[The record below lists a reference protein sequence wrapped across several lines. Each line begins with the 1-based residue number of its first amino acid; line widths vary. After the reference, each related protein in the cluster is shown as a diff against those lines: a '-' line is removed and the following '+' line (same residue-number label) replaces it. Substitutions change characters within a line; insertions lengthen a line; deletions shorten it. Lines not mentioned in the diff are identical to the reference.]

1 MKRKRKRNLYHLWFC
16 FAMLLFLA
24 VPFKVKAETATTPVS
39 ISVQYGQTEART
51 ILNMINEMRTSSTD
65 AWYWKQDDTT
75 KTYCTNL
82 QPLQYDYDL
91 EKTAMQRAAEIA
103 IIYSHTRPNNKDTFS
118 AFYENSVYYT
128 YAGEN
133 IAAGYGTADSVN
145 DGWREDN
152 ELYAGQGHR
161 RNMLNSKFNCVGIG
175 HVYYNGF
182 HYWVENFAYRDKVNT
197 TPVSADNTETT
208 LTIPVA
214 TSKISN
220 FNITFD
226 KDEYSLKTGEST
238 SISVSD
244 PTISVFGHWGSR
256 FVFVTDTPDLTIAD
270 STVATLSG
278 TITGISE
285 GDTTISASLYGLTAH
300 QTAAVKVHNCEN
312 HWDDGKITTTPTCT
326 KTGVKQYTCT
336 ICSETKT
343 EEIAALGH
351 DYSSDWTIDTA
362 AACETVGSKSHH
374 CTRCD
379 SKKDITEIPAS
390 GHSWNDGAIT
400 TEPTCTDEGV
410 KTFTCNS
417 CGKTRTEEV
426 AALGHNYSSD
436 WTIDTAATCSAI
448 GSKSHHCT
456 RCDSKKDVTEIPAS
470 GHSWNDGAI
479 TTEPTCTDEGVKTFT
494 CNACGKTRTEAIA
507 ALGHNYSS
515 DWTIDTA
522 AVCETVGS
530 KSHHCTRCDSKK
542 DVTEIPASGHSW
554 NDGAITTEPTCT
566 DEGVKTFTCNACG
579 KTRTE
584 AVAALGHNYSSDWT
598 IDTAAAC
605 ETVGSKSHHCTR
617 CDSKKDITEI
627 PASGKHT
634 WNNGVITKPATIAE
648 EGVKTYTCTVC
659 GVTRTETIAKLPMP
673 TVTPVPTA
681 TPTPAI
687 TSAPTVTPTPSV
699 SVGTKITDKKTG
711 NIYKVT
717 SSRSSSQTVAF
728 IGNKVK
734 TSVTIPTT
742 IKIKGATY
750 KVTEIST
757 NAFKNNRKL
766 KKVVIGQNI
775 VRIGKNAFYGCKKLT
790 SITIKSSRLTLKNI
804 GKNAFK
810 NTSPKATVKVPKKQK
825 VLYNQI
831 LKKRGLNK
839 KAKVK

>member
-244 PTISVFGHWGSR
+244 PAISVFGHWGSR

-300 QTAAVKVHNCEN
+300 HTAAVKVHNCEN
-312 HWDDGKITTTPTCT
+312 HWDDGKITTAPTCT

-362 AACETVGSKSHH
+362 AVCETV
-374 CTRCD
+374 
-379 SKKDITEIPAS
+379 
-390 GHSWNDGAIT
+390 
-400 TEPTCTDEGV
+400 
-410 KTFTCNS
+410 
-417 CGKTRTEEV
+417 
-426 AALGHNYSSD
+426 
-436 WTIDTAATCSAI
+436 

-494 CNACGKTRTEAIA
+494 CNACGKTRTEAVA

-598 IDTAAAC
+598 IDTAAVC

-617 CDSKKDITEI
+617 CDSKIDVTEI

-634 WNNGVITKPATIAE
+634 WNNGVITKPATIAK

-825 VLYNQI
+825 ALYNQI

>member
-244 PTISVFGHWGSR
+244 PAISVFGHWGSR

-278 TITGISE
+278 SITGISE

-312 HWDDGKITTTPTCT
+312 HWDDGKITTPPTCT

-379 SKKDITEIPAS
+379 SK
-390 GHSWNDGAIT
+390 
-400 TEPTCTDEGV
+400 
-410 KTFTCNS
+410 
-417 CGKTRTEEV
+417 
-426 AALGHNYSSD
+426 
-436 WTIDTAATCSAI
+436 ID
-448 GSKSHHCT
+448 
-456 RCDSKKDVTEIPAS
+456 V
-470 GHSWNDGAI
+470 
-479 TTEPTCTDEGVKTFT
+479 
-494 CNACGKTRTEAIA
+494 
-507 ALGHNYSS
+507 
-515 DWTIDTA
+515 
-522 AVCETVGS
+522 
-530 KSHHCTRCDSKK
+530 
-542 DVTEIPASGHSW
+542 
-554 NDGAITTEPTCT
+554 
-566 DEGVKTFTCNACG
+566 
-579 KTRTE
+579 
-584 AVAALGHNYSSDWT
+584 
-598 IDTAAAC
+598 
-605 ETVGSKSHHCTR
+605 
-617 CDSKKDITEI
+617 TEI

-648 EGVKTYTCTVC
+648 EGVKTYTCTIC

>member
-278 TITGISE
+278 SITGISE

-312 HWDDGKITTTPTCT
+312 HWDDGKITTPPTCT

-379 SKKDITEIPAS
+379 SKKD
-390 GHSWNDGAIT
+390 
-400 TEPTCTDEGV
+400 V
-410 KTFTCNS
+410 
-417 CGKTRTEEV
+417 
-426 AALGHNYSSD
+426 
-436 WTIDTAATCSAI
+436 
-448 GSKSHHCT
+448 
-456 RCDSKKDVTEIPAS
+456 
-470 GHSWNDGAI
+470 
-479 TTEPTCTDEGVKTFT
+479 
-494 CNACGKTRTEAIA
+494 
-507 ALGHNYSS
+507 
-515 DWTIDTA
+515 
-522 AVCETVGS
+522 
-530 KSHHCTRCDSKK
+530 
-542 DVTEIPASGHSW
+542 
-554 NDGAITTEPTCT
+554 
-566 DEGVKTFTCNACG
+566 
-579 KTRTE
+579 
-584 AVAALGHNYSSDWT
+584 
-598 IDTAAAC
+598 
-605 ETVGSKSHHCTR
+605 
-617 CDSKKDITEI
+617 TEI

-673 TVTPVPTA
+673 TATPVPTA

-687 TSAPTVTPTPSV
+687 TSAPTVIPTPSV

-717 SSRSSSQTVAF
+717 SSRSSSRTVAF
-728 IGNKVK
+728 IGNKAK

-742 IKIKGATY
+742 IKIKDATY

-775 VRIGKNAFYGCKKLT
+775 VKIGKNAFYGCKKLT

>member
-1 MKRKRKRNLYHLWFC
+1 MKRKRNLYHLWFC

-270 STVATLSG
+270 STVTTLSG
-278 TITGISE
+278 SITGISE

-312 HWDDGKITTTPTCT
+312 HWDDGKITTPPTCT

-379 SKKDITEIPAS
+379 SKKD
-390 GHSWNDGAIT
+390 
-400 TEPTCTDEGV
+400 V
-410 KTFTCNS
+410 
-417 CGKTRTEEV
+417 
-426 AALGHNYSSD
+426 
-436 WTIDTAATCSAI
+436 
-448 GSKSHHCT
+448 
-456 RCDSKKDVTEIPAS
+456 
-470 GHSWNDGAI
+470 
-479 TTEPTCTDEGVKTFT
+479 
-494 CNACGKTRTEAIA
+494 
-507 ALGHNYSS
+507 
-515 DWTIDTA
+515 
-522 AVCETVGS
+522 
-530 KSHHCTRCDSKK
+530 
-542 DVTEIPASGHSW
+542 
-554 NDGAITTEPTCT
+554 
-566 DEGVKTFTCNACG
+566 
-579 KTRTE
+579 
-584 AVAALGHNYSSDWT
+584 
-598 IDTAAAC
+598 
-605 ETVGSKSHHCTR
+605 
-617 CDSKKDITEI
+617 TEI

-648 EGVKTYTCTVC
+648 EGVKTYTCTIC

-734 TSVTIPTT
+734 TSVIIPTT

-825 VLYNQI
+825 ALYNQI

>member
-1 MKRKRKRNLYHLWFC
+1 MKRKRNLYHLWFC

-244 PTISVFGHWGSR
+244 PAISVFGHWGSR

-312 HWDDGKITTTPTCT
+312 HWDDGKITTPPTCT

-362 AACETVGSKSHH
+362 AA
-374 CTRCD
+374 
-379 SKKDITEIPAS
+379 
-390 GHSWNDGAIT
+390 
-400 TEPTCTDEGV
+400 
-410 KTFTCNS
+410 
-417 CGKTRTEEV
+417 
-426 AALGHNYSSD
+426 
-436 WTIDTAATCSAI
+436 
-448 GSKSHHCT
+448 
-456 RCDSKKDVTEIPAS
+456 
-470 GHSWNDGAI
+470 
-479 TTEPTCTDEGVKTFT
+479 
-494 CNACGKTRTEAIA
+494 
-507 ALGHNYSS
+507 
-515 DWTIDTA
+515 
-522 AVCETVGS
+522 CETVGS

-648 EGVKTYTCTVC
+648 EGVKTYTCTIC

-734 TSVTIPTT
+734 TSVIIPTT

-775 VRIGKNAFYGCKKLT
+775 VRIGKNSFYGCKKLT

>member
-1 MKRKRKRNLYHLWFC
+1 MKRKRNLYHLWFC

-24 VPFKVKAETATTPVS
+24 VPFKVKGETATTPVS

-278 TITGISE
+278 SITGISE

-312 HWDDGKITTTPTCT
+312 HWDDGKITTPPTCT

-362 AACETVGSKSHH
+362 AA
-374 CTRCD
+374 
-379 SKKDITEIPAS
+379 
-390 GHSWNDGAIT
+390 
-400 TEPTCTDEGV
+400 
-410 KTFTCNS
+410 
-417 CGKTRTEEV
+417 
-426 AALGHNYSSD
+426 
-436 WTIDTAATCSAI
+436 
-448 GSKSHHCT
+448 
-456 RCDSKKDVTEIPAS
+456 
-470 GHSWNDGAI
+470 
-479 TTEPTCTDEGVKTFT
+479 
-494 CNACGKTRTEAIA
+494 
-507 ALGHNYSS
+507 
-515 DWTIDTA
+515 
-522 AVCETVGS
+522 CETVGS

-775 VRIGKNAFYGCKKLT
+775 VRIGKNSFYGCKKLT

>member
-1 MKRKRKRNLYHLWFC
+1 MKRKRNLYHLWFC

-278 TITGISE
+278 SITGISE

-312 HWDDGKITTTPTCT
+312 HWNDGKITTPPTCT

-362 AACETVGSKSHH
+362 AA
-374 CTRCD
+374 
-379 SKKDITEIPAS
+379 
-390 GHSWNDGAIT
+390 
-400 TEPTCTDEGV
+400 
-410 KTFTCNS
+410 
-417 CGKTRTEEV
+417 
-426 AALGHNYSSD
+426 
-436 WTIDTAATCSAI
+436 
-448 GSKSHHCT
+448 
-456 RCDSKKDVTEIPAS
+456 
-470 GHSWNDGAI
+470 
-479 TTEPTCTDEGVKTFT
+479 
-494 CNACGKTRTEAIA
+494 
-507 ALGHNYSS
+507 
-515 DWTIDTA
+515 
-522 AVCETVGS
+522 CETVGS

-598 IDTAAAC
+598 IDTAAVC

-617 CDSKKDITEI
+617 CDSKIDVTEI

-648 EGVKTYTCTVC
+648 EGVKTYTCTIC

-734 TSVTIPTT
+734 TSVIIPTT

-825 VLYNQI
+825 ALYNQI

>member
-1 MKRKRKRNLYHLWFC
+1 
-16 FAMLLFLA
+16 
-24 VPFKVKAETATTPVS
+24 
-39 ISVQYGQTEART
+39 
-51 ILNMINEMRTSSTD
+51 
-65 AWYWKQDDTT
+65 
-75 KTYCTNL
+75 
-82 QPLQYDYDL
+82 
-91 EKTAMQRAAEIA
+91 
-103 IIYSHTRPNNKDTFS
+103 
-118 AFYENSVYYT
+118 
-128 YAGEN
+128 
-133 IAAGYGTADSVN
+133 
-145 DGWREDN
+145 
-152 ELYAGQGHR
+152 
-161 RNMLNSKFNCVGIG
+161 MLNSKFNCVGIG

-244 PTISVFGHWGSR
+244 PAISVFGHWGSR

-278 TITGISE
+278 SITGISE

-312 HWDDGKITTTPTCT
+312 HWNDGKITTPPTCT

-362 AACETVGSKSHH
+362 AT
-374 CTRCD
+374 
-379 SKKDITEIPAS
+379 
-390 GHSWNDGAIT
+390 
-400 TEPTCTDEGV
+400 
-410 KTFTCNS
+410 
-417 CGKTRTEEV
+417 
-426 AALGHNYSSD
+426 
-436 WTIDTAATCSAI
+436 
-448 GSKSHHCT
+448 
-456 RCDSKKDVTEIPAS
+456 
-470 GHSWNDGAI
+470 
-479 TTEPTCTDEGVKTFT
+479 
-494 CNACGKTRTEAIA
+494 
-507 ALGHNYSS
+507 
-515 DWTIDTA
+515 
-522 AVCETVGS
+522 CETVGS

-542 DVTEIPASGHSW
+542 DV
-554 NDGAITTEPTCT
+554 
-566 DEGVKTFTCNACG
+566 
-579 KTRTE
+579 
-584 AVAALGHNYSSDWT
+584 
-598 IDTAAAC
+598 
-605 ETVGSKSHHCTR
+605 
-617 CDSKKDITEI
+617 TEI

-648 EGVKTYTCTVC
+648 EGVKTYTCTIC

-734 TSVTIPTT
+734 TSVIIPTT

-825 VLYNQI
+825 ALYNQI

>member
-1 MKRKRKRNLYHLWFC
+1 MKRKRNLYHLWFC
-16 FAMLLFLA
+16 FAVLLFLA

-244 PTISVFGHWGSR
+244 PAISVFGHWGSR

-312 HWDDGKITTTPTCT
+312 HWDDGKITTPPTCT

-379 SKKDITEIPAS
+379 SKKDVTEIPAS

-426 AALGHNYSSD
+426 
-436 WTIDTAATCSAI
+436 
-448 GSKSHHCT
+448 
-456 RCDSKKDVTEIPAS
+456 V
-470 GHSWNDGAI
+470 
-479 TTEPTCTDEGVKTFT
+479 
-494 CNACGKTRTEAIA
+494 
-507 ALGHNYSS
+507 
-515 DWTIDTA
+515 
-522 AVCETVGS
+522 
-530 KSHHCTRCDSKK
+530 
-542 DVTEIPASGHSW
+542 
-554 NDGAITTEPTCT
+554 
-566 DEGVKTFTCNACG
+566 
-579 KTRTE
+579 
-584 AVAALGHNYSSDWT
+584 ALGHNYSSDWT

-687 TSAPTVTPTPSV
+687 TSAPTVIPTPSV

-825 VLYNQI
+825 ALYNQI

>member
-1 MKRKRKRNLYHLWFC
+1 MKRKRNLYHLWFC

-244 PTISVFGHWGSR
+244 PAISVFGHWGSR

-278 TITGISE
+278 SITGISE

-312 HWDDGKITTTPTCT
+312 HWDDGKITTPPTCT

-362 AACETVGSKSHH
+362 AA
-374 CTRCD
+374 
-379 SKKDITEIPAS
+379 
-390 GHSWNDGAIT
+390 
-400 TEPTCTDEGV
+400 
-410 KTFTCNS
+410 
-417 CGKTRTEEV
+417 
-426 AALGHNYSSD
+426 
-436 WTIDTAATCSAI
+436 
-448 GSKSHHCT
+448 
-456 RCDSKKDVTEIPAS
+456 
-470 GHSWNDGAI
+470 
-479 TTEPTCTDEGVKTFT
+479 
-494 CNACGKTRTEAIA
+494 
-507 ALGHNYSS
+507 
-515 DWTIDTA
+515 
-522 AVCETVGS
+522 CETVGS

-598 IDTAAAC
+598 IDTAAVC

-617 CDSKKDITEI
+617 CDSKKDVTEI

-634 WNNGVITKPATIAE
+634 WNNGIITKPATIAE

-825 VLYNQI
+825 ALYNQI
-831 LKKRGLNK
+831 FKKRGLNK

>member
-1 MKRKRKRNLYHLWFC
+1 
-16 FAMLLFLA
+16 MLLFLV
-24 VPFKVKAETATTPVS
+24 VPFNVKAATATTPVS

-51 ILNMINEMRTSSTD
+51 ILDMINEMRTSSTD

-244 PTISVFGHWGSR
+244 PAISVFGHWGSR

-312 HWDDGKITTTPTCT
+312 HWDNEKITTPPTCT

-343 EEIAALGH
+343 EEIAAFGH

-379 SKKDITEIPAS
+379 
-390 GHSWNDGAIT
+390 
-400 TEPTCTDEGV
+400 
-410 KTFTCNS
+410 
-417 CGKTRTEEV
+417 R
-426 AALGHNYSSD
+426 
-436 WTIDTAATCSAI
+436 
-448 GSKSHHCT
+448 
-456 RCDSKKDVTEIPAS
+456 
-470 GHSWNDGAI
+470 
-479 TTEPTCTDEGVKTFT
+479 
-494 CNACGKTRTEAIA
+494 
-507 ALGHNYSS
+507 
-515 DWTIDTA
+515 
-522 AVCETVGS
+522 
-530 KSHHCTRCDSKK
+530 KK

-617 CDSKKDITEI
+617 CDSKKDVTEIPASGHFWNDGAITTKPTCTDEGVKTFTCNFCGKTRTEAVAALGHNYSSDWTIDTAATCSAIGSKSHHCTRCDSKKDITEI

-648 EGVKTYTCTVC
+648 EGIKTYTCTVC
-659 GVTRTETIAKLPMP
+659 GVTRTETITKLPMP
-673 TVTPVPTA
+673 TATPVPTA

-699 SVGTKITDKKTG
+699 SVGTKIVDKKTG
-711 NIYKVT
+711 SIYKVT
-717 SSRSSSQTVAF
+717 SSSSSSRTVAF
-728 IGNKVK
+728 VGNKVK
-734 TSVTIPTT
+734 ASVTIPTS
-742 IKIKGATY
+742 IKIKDATY
-750 KVTEIST
+750 KVTEISAS
-757 NAFKNNRKL
+757 AFKNNRKL

-775 VRIGKNAFYGCKKLT
+775 VKIGKNAFYGCKNLT

-810 NTSPKATVKVPKKQK
+810 NTSQKATVKVPKKQK
-825 VLYNQI
+825 ALYNQI

>member
-1 MKRKRKRNLYHLWFC
+1 MKRKRNLYHLWFC

-278 TITGISE
+278 SITGISE

-300 QTAAVKVHNCEN
+300 HTAAVKVHNCEN
-312 HWDDGKITTTPTCT
+312 HWDDGKITTAPTCT

-379 SKKDITEIPAS
+379 SKKD
-390 GHSWNDGAIT
+390 
-400 TEPTCTDEGV
+400 V
-410 KTFTCNS
+410 
-417 CGKTRTEEV
+417 
-426 AALGHNYSSD
+426 
-436 WTIDTAATCSAI
+436 
-448 GSKSHHCT
+448 
-456 RCDSKKDVTEIPAS
+456 
-470 GHSWNDGAI
+470 
-479 TTEPTCTDEGVKTFT
+479 
-494 CNACGKTRTEAIA
+494 
-507 ALGHNYSS
+507 
-515 DWTIDTA
+515 
-522 AVCETVGS
+522 
-530 KSHHCTRCDSKK
+530 
-542 DVTEIPASGHSW
+542 
-554 NDGAITTEPTCT
+554 
-566 DEGVKTFTCNACG
+566 
-579 KTRTE
+579 
-584 AVAALGHNYSSDWT
+584 
-598 IDTAAAC
+598 
-605 ETVGSKSHHCTR
+605 
-617 CDSKKDITEI
+617 TEI

-775 VRIGKNAFYGCKKLT
+775 VRIGKNSFYGCKKLT

>member
-1 MKRKRKRNLYHLWFC
+1 MKRKRNLYHLWIC

-24 VPFKVKAETATTPVS
+24 VPFNVKAATATTPVS

-51 ILNMINEMRTSSTD
+51 ILDMINEMRTSSTD

-244 PTISVFGHWGSR
+244 PAISVFGHWGSR

-312 HWDDGKITTTPTCT
+312 HWDNEKITTPPTCT

-379 SKKDITEIPAS
+379 
-390 GHSWNDGAIT
+390 
-400 TEPTCTDEGV
+400 
-410 KTFTCNS
+410 
-417 CGKTRTEEV
+417 R
-426 AALGHNYSSD
+426 
-436 WTIDTAATCSAI
+436 
-448 GSKSHHCT
+448 
-456 RCDSKKDVTEIPAS
+456 
-470 GHSWNDGAI
+470 
-479 TTEPTCTDEGVKTFT
+479 
-494 CNACGKTRTEAIA
+494 
-507 ALGHNYSS
+507 
-515 DWTIDTA
+515 
-522 AVCETVGS
+522 
-530 KSHHCTRCDSKK
+530 KK

-673 TVTPVPTA
+673 TATPVPTA

-699 SVGTKITDKKTG
+699 SVGTKIVDKKTG
-711 NIYKVT
+711 SIYKIT
-717 SSRSSSQTVAF
+717 SSSSSSRTVAF
-728 IGNKVK
+728 VGNKVK
-734 TSVTIPTT
+734 ASVTIPTS

-750 KVTEIST
+750 KVTEISAS
-757 NAFKNNRKL
+757 AFKNNRKL

-775 VRIGKNAFYGCKKLT
+775 VKIGKNAFYGCKNLT
-790 SITIKSSRLTLKNI
+790 SITIKSSQLTLKNI

-810 NTSPKATVKVPKKQK
+810 NTSPKATVKVPKNQK
-825 VLYNQI
+825 ALYNQI

>member
-226 KDEYSLKTGEST
+226 KDEYSLKTGESA

-244 PTISVFGHWGSR
+244 PAISVFGHWGSR

-300 QTAAVKVHNCEN
+300 HTAAVKVHNCEN
-312 HWDDGKITTTPTCT
+312 HWDDGKITTAPTCT

-379 SKKDITEIPAS
+379 SKKD
-390 GHSWNDGAIT
+390 
-400 TEPTCTDEGV
+400 
-410 KTFTCNS
+410 
-417 CGKTRTEEV
+417 
-426 AALGHNYSSD
+426 
-436 WTIDTAATCSAI
+436 
-448 GSKSHHCT
+448 
-456 RCDSKKDVTEIPAS
+456 VTEIPAS
-470 GHSWNDGAI
+470 GH
-479 TTEPTCTDEGVKTFT
+479 F
-494 CNACGKTRTEAIA
+494 
-507 ALGHNYSS
+507 
-515 DWTIDTA
+515 
-522 AVCETVGS
+522 
-530 KSHHCTRCDSKK
+530 
-542 DVTEIPASGHSW
+542 W

-598 IDTAAAC
+598 IDTAAVC

-617 CDSKKDITEI
+617 CDSKKDVTEI

-790 SITIKSSRLTLKNI
+790 AITIKSSRLTLKNI

-825 VLYNQI
+825 ALYNQI

>member
-1 MKRKRKRNLYHLWFC
+1 MKRKRNLYHLWFC

-278 TITGISE
+278 SITGISE

-312 HWDDGKITTTPTCT
+312 HWDDGKITTPPTCT

-379 SKKDITEIPAS
+379 SKKD
-390 GHSWNDGAIT
+390 
-400 TEPTCTDEGV
+400 V
-410 KTFTCNS
+410 
-417 CGKTRTEEV
+417 
-426 AALGHNYSSD
+426 
-436 WTIDTAATCSAI
+436 
-448 GSKSHHCT
+448 
-456 RCDSKKDVTEIPAS
+456 
-470 GHSWNDGAI
+470 
-479 TTEPTCTDEGVKTFT
+479 
-494 CNACGKTRTEAIA
+494 
-507 ALGHNYSS
+507 
-515 DWTIDTA
+515 
-522 AVCETVGS
+522 
-530 KSHHCTRCDSKK
+530 
-542 DVTEIPASGHSW
+542 
-554 NDGAITTEPTCT
+554 
-566 DEGVKTFTCNACG
+566 
-579 KTRTE
+579 
-584 AVAALGHNYSSDWT
+584 
-598 IDTAAAC
+598 
-605 ETVGSKSHHCTR
+605 
-617 CDSKKDITEI
+617 TEI

-825 VLYNQI
+825 ALYNQI

>member
-91 EKTAMQRAAEIA
+91 EKTAMQRTAEIA

-278 TITGISE
+278 SITGISE

-312 HWDDGKITTTPTCT
+312 HWDDGKITTPPTCT

-379 SKKDITEIPAS
+379 SK
-390 GHSWNDGAIT
+390 
-400 TEPTCTDEGV
+400 
-410 KTFTCNS
+410 
-417 CGKTRTEEV
+417 
-426 AALGHNYSSD
+426 
-436 WTIDTAATCSAI
+436 ID
-448 GSKSHHCT
+448 
-456 RCDSKKDVTEIPAS
+456 V
-470 GHSWNDGAI
+470 
-479 TTEPTCTDEGVKTFT
+479 
-494 CNACGKTRTEAIA
+494 
-507 ALGHNYSS
+507 
-515 DWTIDTA
+515 
-522 AVCETVGS
+522 
-530 KSHHCTRCDSKK
+530 
-542 DVTEIPASGHSW
+542 
-554 NDGAITTEPTCT
+554 
-566 DEGVKTFTCNACG
+566 
-579 KTRTE
+579 
-584 AVAALGHNYSSDWT
+584 
-598 IDTAAAC
+598 
-605 ETVGSKSHHCTR
+605 
-617 CDSKKDITEI
+617 TEI

-648 EGVKTYTCTVC
+648 EGVKTYTCTIC

-734 TSVTIPTT
+734 TSVIIPTT

-825 VLYNQI
+825 ALYNQI

>member
-220 FNITFD
+220 FHITFD

-244 PTISVFGHWGSR
+244 PAISVFGHWGSR

-278 TITGISE
+278 SITGISE

-312 HWDDGKITTTPTCT
+312 HWDDGKITTAPTCT

-379 SKKDITEIPAS
+379 SKI
-390 GHSWNDGAIT
+390 
-400 TEPTCTDEGV
+400 
-410 KTFTCNS
+410 
-417 CGKTRTEEV
+417 
-426 AALGHNYSSD
+426 
-436 WTIDTAATCSAI
+436 
-448 GSKSHHCT
+448 
-456 RCDSKKDVTEIPAS
+456 
-470 GHSWNDGAI
+470 
-479 TTEPTCTDEGVKTFT
+479 
-494 CNACGKTRTEAIA
+494 
-507 ALGHNYSS
+507 
-515 DWTIDTA
+515 
-522 AVCETVGS
+522 
-530 KSHHCTRCDSKK
+530 

-617 CDSKKDITEI
+617 CDSKIDVTEIPASGHSWNDGAITTEPTCTDEGVKTFTCNACGKTRTEAVAALGHNYSSDWTIDTAAACETVGSKSHHCTRCDSKIDVTEIPASGHSWNDGAITTEPTCTDEGVKTFTCNACGKTRTEAVAALGHNYSSDWTIDTAAACETVGSKSHHCTRCDSKIDVTEI

-634 WNNGVITKPATIAE
+634 WNNGIITKPATIAE

-825 VLYNQI
+825 ALYNQI
-831 LKKRGLNK
+831 FKKRGLNK

>member
-1 MKRKRKRNLYHLWFC
+1 MKRKRNLYHLWFC

-244 PTISVFGHWGSR
+244 PAISVFGHWGSR

-278 TITGISE
+278 SITGISE
-285 GDTTISASLYGLTAH
+285 GDTTISASFYGLTAH

-312 HWDDGKITTTPTCT
+312 HWDDGKITTPPTCT

-379 SKKDITEIPAS
+379 SKKDITEIPA
-390 GHSWNDGAIT
+390 
-400 TEPTCTDEGV
+400 P
-410 KTFTCNS
+410 
-417 CGKTRTEEV
+417 
-426 AALGHNYSSD
+426 
-436 WTIDTAATCSAI
+436 
-448 GSKSHHCT
+448 
-456 RCDSKKDVTEIPAS
+456 
-470 GHSWNDGAI
+470 
-479 TTEPTCTDEGVKTFT
+479 
-494 CNACGKTRTEAIA
+494 
-507 ALGHNYSS
+507 
-515 DWTIDTA
+515 
-522 AVCETVGS
+522 
-530 KSHHCTRCDSKK
+530 
-542 DVTEIPASGHSW
+542 
-554 NDGAITTEPTCT
+554 
-566 DEGVKTFTCNACG
+566 
-579 KTRTE
+579 
-584 AVAALGHNYSSDWT
+584 
-598 IDTAAAC
+598 
-605 ETVGSKSHHCTR
+605 
-617 CDSKKDITEI
+617 
-627 PASGKHT
+627 GKHT

>member
-1 MKRKRKRNLYHLWFC
+1 MKRKRNLYHLWFC
-16 FAMLLFLA
+16 FAVLLFLA

-145 DGWREDN
+145 NGWREDN

-220 FNITFD
+220 FNIAFD

-300 QTAAVKVHNCEN
+300 QTVAVKVHNCEN
-312 HWDDGKITTTPTCT
+312 HWDDGKITTPPTCT

-379 SKKDITEIPAS
+379 SKKDVTEIPASGHSWNDGAITTEPTCTDEGVKTFTCNACGKTRTETVAALGHNYSSDWTIDTAAVCETVGSKSHHCTRCDSKIDVTEIPAS

-456 RCDSKKDVTEIPAS
+456 RCDSKKD
-470 GHSWNDGAI
+470 
-479 TTEPTCTDEGVKTFT
+479 
-494 CNACGKTRTEAIA
+494 
-507 ALGHNYSS
+507 
-515 DWTIDTA
+515 
-522 AVCETVGS
+522 
-530 KSHHCTRCDSKK
+530 
-542 DVTEIPASGHSW
+542 
-554 NDGAITTEPTCT
+554 
-566 DEGVKTFTCNACG
+566 
-579 KTRTE
+579 
-584 AVAALGHNYSSDWT
+584 
-598 IDTAAAC
+598 
-605 ETVGSKSHHCTR
+605 
-617 CDSKKDITEI
+617 ITEI

-673 TVTPVPTA
+673 TATPVPTA

-687 TSAPTVTPTPSV
+687 TSAPTVIPTPSV

-717 SSRSSSQTVAF
+717 SSRSSSRTVAF

-775 VRIGKNAFYGCKKLT
+775 VKIGKNAFYGCKKLT

-825 VLYNQI
+825 ALYNQI
-831 LKKRGLNK
+831 LKKRGLNQ

>member
-1 MKRKRKRNLYHLWFC
+1 MKRKRNLYHLWFC

-312 HWDDGKITTTPTCT
+312 HWDDVKITTPPTCT

-379 SKKDITEIPAS
+379 SKKD
-390 GHSWNDGAIT
+390 
-400 TEPTCTDEGV
+400 V
-410 KTFTCNS
+410 
-417 CGKTRTEEV
+417 
-426 AALGHNYSSD
+426 
-436 WTIDTAATCSAI
+436 
-448 GSKSHHCT
+448 
-456 RCDSKKDVTEIPAS
+456 
-470 GHSWNDGAI
+470 
-479 TTEPTCTDEGVKTFT
+479 
-494 CNACGKTRTEAIA
+494 
-507 ALGHNYSS
+507 
-515 DWTIDTA
+515 
-522 AVCETVGS
+522 
-530 KSHHCTRCDSKK
+530 
-542 DVTEIPASGHSW
+542 
-554 NDGAITTEPTCT
+554 
-566 DEGVKTFTCNACG
+566 
-579 KTRTE
+579 
-584 AVAALGHNYSSDWT
+584 
-598 IDTAAAC
+598 
-605 ETVGSKSHHCTR
+605 
-617 CDSKKDITEI
+617 TEI

-634 WNNGVITKPATIAE
+634 WNNGIITKPATIAE
-648 EGVKTYTCTVC
+648 EGVKTYTCTIC

-734 TSVTIPTT
+734 TSVIIPTT

-825 VLYNQI
+825 ALYNQI

>member
-24 VPFKVKAETATTPVS
+24 VPFNVKAATATTPVS

-133 IAAGYGTADSVN
+133 IAVGYGTADSVN

-312 HWDDGKITTTPTCT
+312 HWDDGKITTPPTCT

-379 SKKDITEIPAS
+379 SKKD
-390 GHSWNDGAIT
+390 
-400 TEPTCTDEGV
+400 V
-410 KTFTCNS
+410 
-417 CGKTRTEEV
+417 
-426 AALGHNYSSD
+426 
-436 WTIDTAATCSAI
+436 
-448 GSKSHHCT
+448 
-456 RCDSKKDVTEIPAS
+456 
-470 GHSWNDGAI
+470 
-479 TTEPTCTDEGVKTFT
+479 
-494 CNACGKTRTEAIA
+494 
-507 ALGHNYSS
+507 
-515 DWTIDTA
+515 
-522 AVCETVGS
+522 
-530 KSHHCTRCDSKK
+530 
-542 DVTEIPASGHSW
+542 
-554 NDGAITTEPTCT
+554 
-566 DEGVKTFTCNACG
+566 
-579 KTRTE
+579 
-584 AVAALGHNYSSDWT
+584 
-598 IDTAAAC
+598 
-605 ETVGSKSHHCTR
+605 
-617 CDSKKDITEI
+617 TEI

-648 EGVKTYTCTVC
+648 EGVKTYTCTIC

-734 TSVTIPTT
+734 TSVIIPTT

-750 KVTEIST
+750 KVTEISAS
-757 NAFKNNRKL
+757 AFKNNRKL

-825 VLYNQI
+825 ALYNQI

>member
-1 MKRKRKRNLYHLWFC
+1 MKRKRNLYHLWFC

-161 RNMLNSKFNCVGIG
+161 RNMLSSKFNCVGIG

-226 KDEYSLKTGEST
+226 KDEYSLKTGESA

-244 PTISVFGHWGSR
+244 PAISVFGHWGSR

-312 HWDDGKITTTPTCT
+312 HWDDGKITTAPTCT

-362 AACETVGSKSHH
+362 AA
-374 CTRCD
+374 
-379 SKKDITEIPAS
+379 
-390 GHSWNDGAIT
+390 
-400 TEPTCTDEGV
+400 
-410 KTFTCNS
+410 
-417 CGKTRTEEV
+417 
-426 AALGHNYSSD
+426 
-436 WTIDTAATCSAI
+436 
-448 GSKSHHCT
+448 
-456 RCDSKKDVTEIPAS
+456 
-470 GHSWNDGAI
+470 
-479 TTEPTCTDEGVKTFT
+479 
-494 CNACGKTRTEAIA
+494 
-507 ALGHNYSS
+507 
-515 DWTIDTA
+515 
-522 AVCETVGS
+522 CETVGS

-734 TSVTIPTT
+734 TSVIIPTT

-825 VLYNQI
+825 ALYNQI

>member
-278 TITGISE
+278 SITGISE

-312 HWDDGKITTTPTCT
+312 HWDDGKITTPPTCT

-379 SKKDITEIPAS
+379 SK
-390 GHSWNDGAIT
+390 
-400 TEPTCTDEGV
+400 
-410 KTFTCNS
+410 
-417 CGKTRTEEV
+417 
-426 AALGHNYSSD
+426 
-436 WTIDTAATCSAI
+436 ID
-448 GSKSHHCT
+448 
-456 RCDSKKDVTEIPAS
+456 V
-470 GHSWNDGAI
+470 
-479 TTEPTCTDEGVKTFT
+479 
-494 CNACGKTRTEAIA
+494 
-507 ALGHNYSS
+507 
-515 DWTIDTA
+515 
-522 AVCETVGS
+522 
-530 KSHHCTRCDSKK
+530 
-542 DVTEIPASGHSW
+542 
-554 NDGAITTEPTCT
+554 
-566 DEGVKTFTCNACG
+566 
-579 KTRTE
+579 
-584 AVAALGHNYSSDWT
+584 
-598 IDTAAAC
+598 
-605 ETVGSKSHHCTR
+605 
-617 CDSKKDITEI
+617 TEI

-673 TVTPVPTA
+673 TATPVPTA

-734 TSVTIPTT
+734 TSVTIPAT

-757 NAFKNNRKL
+757 NAFKNSRKL

-775 VRIGKNAFYGCKKLT
+775 VKIGKNAFYGCKKLT

-810 NTSPKATVKVPKKQK
+810 NTIPKATVKVPKKQK
-825 VLYNQI
+825 ALYNQI

-839 KAKVK
+839 KAKIK

>member
-1 MKRKRKRNLYHLWFC
+1 MKRKRNLYHLWFC

-278 TITGISE
+278 SITGISE

-312 HWDDGKITTTPTCT
+312 HWDDGKITTPPTCT

-379 SKKDITEIPAS
+379 SKI
-390 GHSWNDGAIT
+390 
-400 TEPTCTDEGV
+400 
-410 KTFTCNS
+410 
-417 CGKTRTEEV
+417 
-426 AALGHNYSSD
+426 
-436 WTIDTAATCSAI
+436 
-448 GSKSHHCT
+448 
-456 RCDSKKDVTEIPAS
+456 DVTEIPAS
-470 GHSWNDGAI
+470 GHSWNDG
-479 TTEPTCTDEGVKTFT
+479 
-494 CNACGKTRTEAIA
+494 
-507 ALGHNYSS
+507 S
-515 DWTIDTA
+515 
-522 AVCETVGS
+522 
-530 KSHHCTRCDSKK
+530 
-542 DVTEIPASGHSW
+542 
-554 NDGAITTEPTCT
+554 ITTEPTCT

-598 IDTAAAC
+598 IDTAAVC

-617 CDSKKDITEI
+617 CDSKKDVTEI

-790 SITIKSSRLTLKNI
+790 AITIKSSRLTLKNI

>member
-244 PTISVFGHWGSR
+244 PAISVFGHWGSR

-278 TITGISE
+278 SITGISE

-312 HWDDGKITTTPTCT
+312 HWDDGKITTAPTCT

-362 AACETVGSKSHH
+362 AA
-374 CTRCD
+374 
-379 SKKDITEIPAS
+379 
-390 GHSWNDGAIT
+390 
-400 TEPTCTDEGV
+400 
-410 KTFTCNS
+410 
-417 CGKTRTEEV
+417 
-426 AALGHNYSSD
+426 
-436 WTIDTAATCSAI
+436 
-448 GSKSHHCT
+448 
-456 RCDSKKDVTEIPAS
+456 
-470 GHSWNDGAI
+470 
-479 TTEPTCTDEGVKTFT
+479 
-494 CNACGKTRTEAIA
+494 
-507 ALGHNYSS
+507 
-515 DWTIDTA
+515 
-522 AVCETVGS
+522 CETVGS

-617 CDSKKDITEI
+617 CDSKKDVTEIPASGHSWNDGAITTEPTCTDEGVKTFTCNACGKTRTEAVAALGHNYSSDWTIDTAAVCETVGSKSHHCTRCDSKIDVTEI

-634 WNNGVITKPATIAE
+634 WNNGVITKPATIAK

-790 SITIKSSRLTLKNI
+790 AITIKSSRLTLKNI

>member
-1 MKRKRKRNLYHLWFC
+1 MKRKRNLYHLWIC

-24 VPFKVKAETATTPVS
+24 VPFNVKAATATTPVS

-51 ILNMINEMRTSSTD
+51 ILDMINEMRTSSTD

-244 PTISVFGHWGSR
+244 PAISVFGHWGSR
-256 FVFVTDTPDLTIAD
+256 FVFVTDTPNLTIAD

-312 HWDDGKITTTPTCT
+312 HWDNEKITTPPTCT

-343 EEIAALGH
+343 EEIPALGH
-351 DYSSDWTIDTA
+351 D
-362 AACETVGSKSHH
+362 
-374 CTRCD
+374 
-379 SKKDITEIPAS
+379 
-390 GHSWNDGAIT
+390 
-400 TEPTCTDEGV
+400 
-410 KTFTCNS
+410 
-417 CGKTRTEEV
+417 
-426 AALGHNYSSD
+426 
-436 WTIDTAATCSAI
+436 
-448 GSKSHHCT
+448 
-456 RCDSKKDVTEIPAS
+456 
-470 GHSWNDGAI
+470 
-479 TTEPTCTDEGVKTFT
+479 
-494 CNACGKTRTEAIA
+494 
-507 ALGHNYSS
+507 
-515 DWTIDTA
+515 
-522 AVCETVGS
+522 
-530 KSHHCTRCDSKK
+530 
-542 DVTEIPASGHSW
+542 
-554 NDGAITTEPTCT
+554 
-566 DEGVKTFTCNACG
+566 
-579 KTRTE
+579 
-584 AVAALGHNYSSDWT
+584 YSSDWT

-648 EGVKTYTCTVC
+648 EGIKTYTCTVC
-659 GVTRTETIAKLPMP
+659 GVTRTETIAKLSMP
-673 TVTPVPTA
+673 TATPVPTA

-699 SVGTKITDKKTG
+699 SVGTKIVDKKTG
-711 NIYKVT
+711 SIYKIT
-717 SSRSSSQTVAF
+717 SSSSSSRTVTF
-728 IGNKVK
+728 VGNKVK
-734 TSVTIPTT
+734 ASVTIPTS
-742 IKIKGATY
+742 IKIKGVTY
-750 KVTEIST
+750 KVTEISAS
-757 NAFKNNRKL
+757 AFKNNRKL

-775 VRIGKNAFYGCKKLT
+775 VKIGKNAFYGCKNLT
-790 SITIKSSRLTLKNI
+790 SITIKSSLLTLKNI
-804 GKNAFK
+804 CINAFK

-825 VLYNQI
+825 ALYNQI

>member
-1 MKRKRKRNLYHLWFC
+1 MKRKRNLYHLWFC

-244 PTISVFGHWGSR
+244 PAISVFGHWGSR

-362 AACETVGSKSHH
+362 AA
-374 CTRCD
+374 
-379 SKKDITEIPAS
+379 
-390 GHSWNDGAIT
+390 
-400 TEPTCTDEGV
+400 
-410 KTFTCNS
+410 
-417 CGKTRTEEV
+417 
-426 AALGHNYSSD
+426 
-436 WTIDTAATCSAI
+436 
-448 GSKSHHCT
+448 
-456 RCDSKKDVTEIPAS
+456 
-470 GHSWNDGAI
+470 
-479 TTEPTCTDEGVKTFT
+479 
-494 CNACGKTRTEAIA
+494 
-507 ALGHNYSS
+507 
-515 DWTIDTA
+515 
-522 AVCETVGS
+522 CETVGS

>member
-16 FAMLLFLA
+16 FGMLLFLA

-278 TITGISE
+278 SITGISE

-312 HWDDGKITTTPTCT
+312 HWDDGKITTPPTCT

-362 AACETVGSKSHH
+362 AA
-374 CTRCD
+374 
-379 SKKDITEIPAS
+379 
-390 GHSWNDGAIT
+390 
-400 TEPTCTDEGV
+400 
-410 KTFTCNS
+410 
-417 CGKTRTEEV
+417 
-426 AALGHNYSSD
+426 
-436 WTIDTAATCSAI
+436 
-448 GSKSHHCT
+448 
-456 RCDSKKDVTEIPAS
+456 
-470 GHSWNDGAI
+470 
-479 TTEPTCTDEGVKTFT
+479 
-494 CNACGKTRTEAIA
+494 
-507 ALGHNYSS
+507 
-515 DWTIDTA
+515 
-522 AVCETVGS
+522 CETVGS

-598 IDTAAAC
+598 IDTAAVC

-617 CDSKKDITEI
+617 CDSKKDVTEI

-790 SITIKSSRLTLKNI
+790 AITIKSSRLTLKNI

>member
-1 MKRKRKRNLYHLWFC
+1 MKRKRNLYHLWFC

-244 PTISVFGHWGSR
+244 PAISVFGHWGSR

-278 TITGISE
+278 SITGISE

-312 HWDDGKITTTPTCT
+312 HWDDGKITTPPTCT

-379 SKKDITEIPAS
+379 SKKDVTEIPAS

-494 CNACGKTRTEAIA
+494 CNSCGKTRTE
-507 ALGHNYSS
+507 
-515 DWTIDTA
+515 
-522 AVCETVGS
+522 E
-530 KSHHCTRCDSKK
+530 
-542 DVTEIPASGHSW
+542 
-554 NDGAITTEPTCT
+554 
-566 DEGVKTFTCNACG
+566 
-579 KTRTE
+579 
-584 AVAALGHNYSSDWT
+584 VAALGHNYSSDWT
-598 IDTAAAC
+598 IDTAATCSAI
-605 ETVGSKSHHCTR
+605 GSKSHHCTR

-634 WNNGVITKPATIAE
+634 WNNGIITKPATIAE

-673 TVTPVPTA
+673 TATPVPTA

-717 SSRSSSQTVAF
+717 SSRSSSRTVAF

>member
-244 PTISVFGHWGSR
+244 PAISVFGHWGSR

-278 TITGISE
+278 SITGISE

-312 HWDDGKITTTPTCT
+312 HWDDGKITTPPTCT

-379 SKKDITEIPAS
+379 SKKD
-390 GHSWNDGAIT
+390 
-400 TEPTCTDEGV
+400 V
-410 KTFTCNS
+410 
-417 CGKTRTEEV
+417 
-426 AALGHNYSSD
+426 
-436 WTIDTAATCSAI
+436 
-448 GSKSHHCT
+448 
-456 RCDSKKDVTEIPAS
+456 
-470 GHSWNDGAI
+470 
-479 TTEPTCTDEGVKTFT
+479 
-494 CNACGKTRTEAIA
+494 
-507 ALGHNYSS
+507 
-515 DWTIDTA
+515 
-522 AVCETVGS
+522 
-530 KSHHCTRCDSKK
+530 
-542 DVTEIPASGHSW
+542 
-554 NDGAITTEPTCT
+554 
-566 DEGVKTFTCNACG
+566 
-579 KTRTE
+579 
-584 AVAALGHNYSSDWT
+584 
-598 IDTAAAC
+598 
-605 ETVGSKSHHCTR
+605 
-617 CDSKKDITEI
+617 TEI

>member
-1 MKRKRKRNLYHLWFC
+1 MKRKRNLYHLWIC
-16 FAMLLFLA
+16 FAMLLFLV
-24 VPFKVKAETATTPVS
+24 VPFNVKAATATTPVS

-51 ILNMINEMRTSSTD
+51 ILDMINEMRTSSTD

-175 HVYYNGF
+175 HVYYNSF

-244 PTISVFGHWGSR
+244 PAISVFGHWGSR

-312 HWDDGKITTTPTCT
+312 HWDDGKITTPPTCT

-379 SKKDITEIPAS
+379 
-390 GHSWNDGAIT
+390 
-400 TEPTCTDEGV
+400 
-410 KTFTCNS
+410 
-417 CGKTRTEEV
+417 R
-426 AALGHNYSSD
+426 
-436 WTIDTAATCSAI
+436 
-448 GSKSHHCT
+448 
-456 RCDSKKDVTEIPAS
+456 KKDVTEIPAS

-494 CNACGKTRTEAIA
+494 CN
-507 ALGHNYSS
+507 S
-515 DWTIDTA
+515 
-522 AVCETVGS
+522 
-530 KSHHCTRCDSKK
+530 
-542 DVTEIPASGHSW
+542 
-554 NDGAITTEPTCT
+554 
-566 DEGVKTFTCNACG
+566 CG

-673 TVTPVPTA
+673 TATPVPTA

-699 SVGTKITDKKTG
+699 SVGTKIVDKKTG
-711 NIYKVT
+711 SIYKVT
-717 SSRSSSQTVAF
+717 SSSSSSRTVAF
-728 IGNKVK
+728 VGNKVK
-734 TSVTIPTT
+734 ASVTIPTS

-750 KVTEIST
+750 KVTEISAS
-757 NAFKNNRKL
+757 AFKNNRKL

-775 VRIGKNAFYGCKKLT
+775 VKIGKNAFYGCKNLT
-790 SITIKSSRLTLKNI
+790 SITIKSSQLTLKNI

-810 NTSPKATVKVPKKQK
+810 NTSPKATVKIPKKQK
-825 VLYNQI
+825 ALYNQI

>member
-145 DGWREDN
+145 NGWREDN

-278 TITGISE
+278 SITGISE

-312 HWDDGKITTTPTCT
+312 HWDDGKITTPPTCT

-362 AACETVGSKSHH
+362 AA
-374 CTRCD
+374 
-379 SKKDITEIPAS
+379 
-390 GHSWNDGAIT
+390 
-400 TEPTCTDEGV
+400 
-410 KTFTCNS
+410 
-417 CGKTRTEEV
+417 
-426 AALGHNYSSD
+426 
-436 WTIDTAATCSAI
+436 
-448 GSKSHHCT
+448 
-456 RCDSKKDVTEIPAS
+456 
-470 GHSWNDGAI
+470 
-479 TTEPTCTDEGVKTFT
+479 
-494 CNACGKTRTEAIA
+494 
-507 ALGHNYSS
+507 
-515 DWTIDTA
+515 
-522 AVCETVGS
+522 CETVGS

-598 IDTAAAC
+598 IDTAAVC

-617 CDSKKDITEI
+617 CDSKKDVTEI

-790 SITIKSSRLTLKNI
+790 AITIKSSRLTLKNI

>member
-1 MKRKRKRNLYHLWFC
+1 M
-16 FAMLLFLA
+16 
-24 VPFKVKAETATTPVS
+24 
-39 ISVQYGQTEART
+39 
-51 ILNMINEMRTSSTD
+51 
-65 AWYWKQDDTT
+65 
-75 KTYCTNL
+75 
-82 QPLQYDYDL
+82 
-91 EKTAMQRAAEIA
+91 
-103 IIYSHTRPNNKDTFS
+103 
-118 AFYENSVYYT
+118 
-128 YAGEN
+128 
-133 IAAGYGTADSVN
+133 
-145 DGWREDN
+145 
-152 ELYAGQGHR
+152 
-161 RNMLNSKFNCVGIG
+161 
-175 HVYYNGF
+175 
-182 HYWVENFAYRDKVNT
+182 ENFAYRDKVNT

-278 TITGISE
+278 SITGISE

-312 HWDDGKITTTPTCT
+312 HWNDGKITTPPTCT

-362 AACETVGSKSHH
+362 AT
-374 CTRCD
+374 
-379 SKKDITEIPAS
+379 
-390 GHSWNDGAIT
+390 
-400 TEPTCTDEGV
+400 
-410 KTFTCNS
+410 
-417 CGKTRTEEV
+417 
-426 AALGHNYSSD
+426 
-436 WTIDTAATCSAI
+436 
-448 GSKSHHCT
+448 
-456 RCDSKKDVTEIPAS
+456 
-470 GHSWNDGAI
+470 
-479 TTEPTCTDEGVKTFT
+479 
-494 CNACGKTRTEAIA
+494 
-507 ALGHNYSS
+507 
-515 DWTIDTA
+515 
-522 AVCETVGS
+522 CETVGS

-542 DVTEIPASGHSW
+542 DV
-554 NDGAITTEPTCT
+554 
-566 DEGVKTFTCNACG
+566 
-579 KTRTE
+579 
-584 AVAALGHNYSSDWT
+584 
-598 IDTAAAC
+598 
-605 ETVGSKSHHCTR
+605 
-617 CDSKKDITEI
+617 TEI

-648 EGVKTYTCTVC
+648 EGVKTYTCTIC

-673 TVTPVPTA
+673 TATPVPTA

-734 TSVTIPTT
+734 TSVIIPTT

-825 VLYNQI
+825 ALYNQI

>member
-133 IAAGYGTADSVN
+133 IAVGYGTADSVN

-244 PTISVFGHWGSR
+244 PAISVFGHWGSR

-278 TITGISE
+278 SITGISE

-312 HWDDGKITTTPTCT
+312 HWNDGKITTPPTCT

-362 AACETVGSKSHH
+362 AT
-374 CTRCD
+374 
-379 SKKDITEIPAS
+379 
-390 GHSWNDGAIT
+390 
-400 TEPTCTDEGV
+400 
-410 KTFTCNS
+410 
-417 CGKTRTEEV
+417 
-426 AALGHNYSSD
+426 
-436 WTIDTAATCSAI
+436 
-448 GSKSHHCT
+448 
-456 RCDSKKDVTEIPAS
+456 
-470 GHSWNDGAI
+470 
-479 TTEPTCTDEGVKTFT
+479 
-494 CNACGKTRTEAIA
+494 
-507 ALGHNYSS
+507 
-515 DWTIDTA
+515 
-522 AVCETVGS
+522 CETVGS

-598 IDTAAAC
+598 IDTAAVC

-617 CDSKKDITEI
+617 CDSKIDVTEI

-673 TVTPVPTA
+673 TATPVPTA

-734 TSVTIPTT
+734 TSVTIPAT

-757 NAFKNNRKL
+757 NAFKNSRKL

-775 VRIGKNAFYGCKKLT
+775 VKIGKNAFYGCKKLT

-810 NTSPKATVKVPKKQK
+810 NTIPKATVKVPKKQK
-825 VLYNQI
+825 ALYNQI

-839 KAKVK
+839 KAKIK

>member
-1 MKRKRKRNLYHLWFC
+1 MKRKRNLYHLWFC

-244 PTISVFGHWGSR
+244 PAISVFGHWGSR

-278 TITGISE
+278 SITGISE

-312 HWDDGKITTTPTCT
+312 HWDDGKITTPPTCT

-379 SKKDITEIPAS
+379 SKI
-390 GHSWNDGAIT
+390 
-400 TEPTCTDEGV
+400 
-410 KTFTCNS
+410 
-417 CGKTRTEEV
+417 
-426 AALGHNYSSD
+426 
-436 WTIDTAATCSAI
+436 
-448 GSKSHHCT
+448 
-456 RCDSKKDVTEIPAS
+456 
-470 GHSWNDGAI
+470 
-479 TTEPTCTDEGVKTFT
+479 
-494 CNACGKTRTEAIA
+494 
-507 ALGHNYSS
+507 
-515 DWTIDTA
+515 
-522 AVCETVGS
+522 
-530 KSHHCTRCDSKK
+530 

-617 CDSKKDITEI
+617 CDSKIDVTEI

-648 EGVKTYTCTVC
+648 EGVKTYTCTIC

-734 TSVTIPTT
+734 TSVIIPTT

-825 VLYNQI
+825 ALYNQI

>member
-244 PTISVFGHWGSR
+244 PAISVFGHWGSR

-300 QTAAVKVHNCEN
+300 HTAAVKVHNCEN
-312 HWDDGKITTTPTCT
+312 HWDDGKITTAPTCT

-362 AACETVGSKSHH
+362 AA
-374 CTRCD
+374 
-379 SKKDITEIPAS
+379 
-390 GHSWNDGAIT
+390 
-400 TEPTCTDEGV
+400 
-410 KTFTCNS
+410 
-417 CGKTRTEEV
+417 
-426 AALGHNYSSD
+426 
-436 WTIDTAATCSAI
+436 
-448 GSKSHHCT
+448 
-456 RCDSKKDVTEIPAS
+456 
-470 GHSWNDGAI
+470 
-479 TTEPTCTDEGVKTFT
+479 
-494 CNACGKTRTEAIA
+494 
-507 ALGHNYSS
+507 
-515 DWTIDTA
+515 
-522 AVCETVGS
+522 CETVGS

-617 CDSKKDITEI
+617 CDSKKDVTEIPASGHSWNDGAITTEPTCTDEGVKTFTCNACGKTRTEAVSALGHNYSSDWTIDTAAVCETVGSKSHHCTRCDSKIDVTEI

-634 WNNGVITKPATIAE
+634 WNNGVITKPATIAK

-825 VLYNQI
+825 ALYNQI

>member
-1 MKRKRKRNLYHLWFC
+1 MKRKRNLYHLWFC

-128 YAGEN
+128 YAGKN

-379 SKKDITEIPAS
+379 SKKD
-390 GHSWNDGAIT
+390 
-400 TEPTCTDEGV
+400 
-410 KTFTCNS
+410 
-417 CGKTRTEEV
+417 
-426 AALGHNYSSD
+426 
-436 WTIDTAATCSAI
+436 
-448 GSKSHHCT
+448 
-456 RCDSKKDVTEIPAS
+456 VTEIPAS

-479 TTEPTCTDEGVKTFT
+479 TTEPTCT
-494 CNACGKTRTEAIA
+494 N
-507 ALGHNYSS
+507 
-515 DWTIDTA
+515 
-522 AVCETVGS
+522 
-530 KSHHCTRCDSKK
+530 
-542 DVTEIPASGHSW
+542 
-554 NDGAITTEPTCT
+554 
-566 DEGVKTFTCNACG
+566 EGVKTFTCNACG

-598 IDTAAAC
+598 IDTAAVC

-825 VLYNQI
+825 ALYNQI
-831 LKKRGLNK
+831 FKKRGLNK

>member
-1 MKRKRKRNLYHLWFC
+1 MKRKRNLYHLWFC

-278 TITGISE
+278 SITGISE

-312 HWDDGKITTTPTCT
+312 HWDDGKITTPPTCT

-362 AACETVGSKSHH
+362 AA
-374 CTRCD
+374 
-379 SKKDITEIPAS
+379 
-390 GHSWNDGAIT
+390 
-400 TEPTCTDEGV
+400 
-410 KTFTCNS
+410 
-417 CGKTRTEEV
+417 
-426 AALGHNYSSD
+426 
-436 WTIDTAATCSAI
+436 
-448 GSKSHHCT
+448 
-456 RCDSKKDVTEIPAS
+456 
-470 GHSWNDGAI
+470 
-479 TTEPTCTDEGVKTFT
+479 
-494 CNACGKTRTEAIA
+494 
-507 ALGHNYSS
+507 
-515 DWTIDTA
+515 
-522 AVCETVGS
+522 CETVGS

-598 IDTAAAC
+598 IDTAAVC

-617 CDSKKDITEI
+617 CDSKKDVTEI

-648 EGVKTYTCTVC
+648 EGVKTYTCTIC

-734 TSVTIPTT
+734 TSVIIPTT

-825 VLYNQI
+825 ALYNQI

>member
-1 MKRKRKRNLYHLWFC
+1 MKRKRNLYHLWIC
-16 FAMLLFLA
+16 FAMLLFLV
-24 VPFKVKAETATTPVS
+24 VPFNVKAATATTPVS

-51 ILNMINEMRTSSTD
+51 ILDMINEMRTSSTD

-244 PTISVFGHWGSR
+244 PAISVFGHWGSR

-312 HWDDGKITTTPTCT
+312 HWDNEKITTPPTCT

-379 SKKDITEIPAS
+379 
-390 GHSWNDGAIT
+390 
-400 TEPTCTDEGV
+400 
-410 KTFTCNS
+410 
-417 CGKTRTEEV
+417 R
-426 AALGHNYSSD
+426 
-436 WTIDTAATCSAI
+436 
-448 GSKSHHCT
+448 
-456 RCDSKKDVTEIPAS
+456 
-470 GHSWNDGAI
+470 
-479 TTEPTCTDEGVKTFT
+479 
-494 CNACGKTRTEAIA
+494 
-507 ALGHNYSS
+507 
-515 DWTIDTA
+515 
-522 AVCETVGS
+522 
-530 KSHHCTRCDSKK
+530 KK

-673 TVTPVPTA
+673 TATPVPTA

-699 SVGTKITDKKTG
+699 SVGTKIVDKKTG
-711 NIYKVT
+711 SIYKVT
-717 SSRSSSQTVAF
+717 SSSSSSRTVAF
-728 IGNKVK
+728 VGNKVK
-734 TSVTIPTT
+734 ASVTIPTS

-750 KVTEIST
+750 KVTEISAS
-757 NAFKNNRKL
+757 AFKNNRKL

-775 VRIGKNAFYGCKKLT
+775 VKIGKNAFYGCKNLT

-810 NTSPKATVKVPKKQK
+810 NTSQKATVKVPKKQK
-825 VLYNQI
+825 ALYNQI

>member
-1 MKRKRKRNLYHLWFC
+1 MKRKRNLYHLWIC

-24 VPFKVKAETATTPVS
+24 VPFNVKAETATTPVS

-182 HYWVENFAYRDKVNT
+182 HYWVENFAYRDEVNT

-244 PTISVFGHWGSR
+244 PAISVFGHWGSR

-312 HWDDGKITTTPTCT
+312 HWDNEKIATPPTCT

-379 SKKDITEIPAS
+379 SKKDVTEIPAS

-417 CGKTRTEEV
+417 CGKTRTEAV

-448 GSKSHHCT
+448 
-456 RCDSKKDVTEIPAS
+456 
-470 GHSWNDGAI
+470 
-479 TTEPTCTDEGVKTFT
+479 
-494 CNACGKTRTEAIA
+494 
-507 ALGHNYSS
+507 
-515 DWTIDTA
+515 
-522 AVCETVGS
+522 
-530 KSHHCTRCDSKK
+530 
-542 DVTEIPASGHSW
+542 
-554 NDGAITTEPTCT
+554 
-566 DEGVKTFTCNACG
+566 
-579 KTRTE
+579 
-584 AVAALGHNYSSDWT
+584 
-598 IDTAAAC
+598 
-605 ETVGSKSHHCTR
+605 GSKSHHCTR

-648 EGVKTYTCTVC
+648 EGIKTYTCTVC
-659 GVTRTETIAKLPMP
+659 SVTRTETIAKLPMP
-673 TVTPVPTA
+673 TATPVPTA

-687 TSAPTVTPTPSV
+687 TSSPTVTPTPSV
-699 SVGTKITDKKTG
+699 SVGTKIVDKKTG
-711 NIYKVT
+711 SIYKVT
-717 SSRSSSQTVAF
+717 SSSSSSRTVAF
-728 IGNKVK
+728 VGNKVK
-734 TSVTIPTT
+734 ASVTIPTS
-742 IKIKGATY
+742 IKIKDATY
-750 KVTEIST
+750 KVTEISAS
-757 NAFKNNRKL
+757 AFKNNRKL

-775 VRIGKNAFYGCKKLT
+775 VKIGKNAFYGCKNLT
-790 SITIKSSRLTLKNI
+790 SITIKSSQLTLKNI

-825 VLYNQI
+825 ALYNQI